1 VQGFGQT
8 GLRRKERSA
17 GEKKTEQ
24 SIDKQVKI
32 AARGTAATT
41 HLHTILPAHRRH
53 SPASRHGILAD
64 FGAVLHDIL
73 KNKQLEDC
81 GMIACKN

>member
-1 VQGFGQT
+1 
-8 GLRRKERSA
+8 LRRKEKSS
-17 GEKKTEQ
+17 GKKPTEQ
-24 SIDKQVKI
+24 SIDNQVKI
-32 AARGTAATT
+32 AASGTAATT

-64 FGAVLHDIL
+64 LGAVLHDVL

-81 GMIACKN
+81 GLIACKN